1 VFRAQRLSEGRMASH
16 AQKSALFADW
26 SEHCWLHPVH
36 GTPAQYPLQ
45 VAKKEGHEG
54 LQHVL
59 EEAASGIGQLPHSK
73 PIPLLLTEQGIQ
85 CQDQADHAASQISMW
100 KSTGLLIRLEFSDVI
115 CTGTR
120 MQPDDGPTHVLL
132 IALEAPESDLYRP
145 VWLICGRFRPDGLQ
159 DCLEHMGE
167 RGAVRWN
174 LSESYNALKP
184 CGRGLH
190 GSVFVGVSKVPVP
203 KRKLDQVRSR
213 KVAIKVMHSDEA
225 CARREVRLMSQFH
238 EHPNIV
244 SLLGAFHFSEQ
255 ACDDSKLAL
264 VMELGVRGDV
274 ADLIGDGAVSWCR
287 GIQIMVGVTSALAFL
302 HDRRVVHRDV
312 KPENVVLQ
320 ADMRAVLID
329 FSIAASLDDAA
340 ALRACAGTP
349 GYVAPEIIEGR
360 PYDEGVDVFS
370 AGVLWFVLLSR
381 RLPFSGQGAKEILAS
396 SLRCDIQ
403 LAFTFLPNRAE
414 PGVRPLL
421 QGMLSKESSRRFSA
435 REAFVS
441 FWSLSADVRQ
451 TPVCIES
458 ERVLAAAG
466 LVPLMPGQ
474 EVSVI
479 PQETTTG
486 RCGSHAEPKEVE
498 SSFFAAHVLEYVFQT
513 FCFQRLHVFGTHQL
527 LTVNAH

>member
-1 VFRAQRLSEGRMASH
+1 
-16 AQKSALFADW
+16 
-26 SEHCWLHPVH
+26 
-36 GTPAQYPLQ
+36 
-45 VAKKEGHEG
+45 
-54 LQHVL
+54 
-59 EEAASGIGQLPHSK
+59 
-73 PIPLLLTEQGIQ
+73 
-85 CQDQADHAASQISMW
+85 
-100 KSTGLLIRLEFSDVI
+100 
-115 CTGTR
+115 
-120 MQPDDGPTHVLL
+120 
-132 IALEAPESDLYRP
+132 
-145 VWLICGRFRPDGLQ
+145 
-159 DCLEHMGE
+159 
-167 RGAVRWN
+167 
-174 LSESYNALKP
+174 
-184 CGRGLH
+184 
-190 GSVFVGVSKVPVP
+190 
-203 KRKLDQVRSR
+203 
-213 KVAIKVMHSDEA
+213 
-225 CARREVRLMSQFH
+225 MSQFH

-403 LAFTFLPNRAE
+403 LALTFLPNRAE

-421 QGMLSKESSRRFSA
+421 QGMLSKESSQRFSA

>member
-1 VFRAQRLSEGRMASH
+1 MASH

-45 VAKKEGHEG
+45 VARKEGHEG

-73 PIPLLLTEQGIQ
+73 PMPLLLTERGIQ
-85 CQDQADHAASQISMW
+85 CQDQADHAAVNISTW
-100 KSTGLLIRLEFSDVI
+100 KSTSLLIRLECSDVI
-115 CTGTR
+115 CAGTR

-132 IALEAPESDLYRP
+132 VALEAPESDLYRP

-174 LSESYNALKP
+174 LSENYNALKP

-190 GSVFVGVSKVPVP
+190 GSVFVGVSKVPLP

-244 SLLGAFHFSEQ
+244 SLLGAFHYSEK

-274 ADLIGDGAVSWCR
+274 ADLIGNGAVSWCR

-312 KPENVVLQ
+312 KPENVVLH

-329 FSIAASLDDAA
+329 FSIAASLDDAV

-349 GYVAPEIIEGR
+349 GYVAPEIIEGL

-403 LAFTFLPNRAE
+403 LAFTFLANRDE
-414 PGVRPLL
+414 LGVRPLL
-421 QGMLSKESSRRFSA
+421 QGMLSKEPSRRFSV

-441 FWSLSADVRQ
+441 FWSLSTDVRQ
-451 TPVCIES
+451 NPVCIQS
-458 ERVLAAAG
+458 KRVLAADG
-466 LVPLMPGQ
+466 LVPLLDTYTSIPGQ
-474 EVSVI
+474 EASML
-479 PQETTTG
+479 PRKTTTG
-486 RCGSHAEPKEVE
+486 RCGSHEQKEVE

-513 FCFQRLHVFGTHQL
+513 FCLQRLHVFGTHQL
-527 LTVNAH
+527 LTLNAH